1 MEDLLPIINFY
12 RQQPQ
17 GYYVVG
23 EDYGYNDSYETAIS
37 LDGQKILEIWMV
49 NSGFNRLM
57 ADFNGYLTA
66 KLMEHDDDDNPLELF
81 DEKKHAD
88 MDYDIKVE
96 IYANQKIPEFQGQSM
111 IDVDEDSRTGLT
123 NYIISFNNQVS
134 VADNQTLAYRI
145 YQYAFQD
152 IKRLSWVKIEHTEFY
167 YREFNDAEELNNIL
181 ANAKEEGEYV

>member
-12 RQQPQ
+12 RRQPQ

-23 EDYGYNDSYETAIS
+23 QNYGYNDTYETAIS
-37 LDGQKILEIWMV
+37 LDGQKILDIWMV

-81 DEKKHAD
+81 DEKKHSD
-88 MDYDIKVE
+88 MEHELKLE
-96 IYANQKIPEFQGQSM
+96 IYANEKIPELHGQSM
-111 IDVDEDSRTGLT
+111 IVVDEDSRTGLT
-123 NYIISFNNQVS
+123 NYTILFNNEMS

-152 IKRLSWVKIEHTEFY
+152 IKRLSWTKIDYTEFY
-167 YREFNDAEELNNIL
+167 YRGFNDAEELNNIL
-181 ANAKEEGEYV
+181 ANAKEEGEDV

>member
-1 MEDLLPIINFY
+1 MENLLPIINFY

-23 EDYGYNDSYETAIS
+23 QNYGYNDTYETAVS

-57 ADFNGYLTA
+57 DDFNGWLTS
-66 KLMEHDDDDNPLELF
+66 KLMEHDNDDNPMELF

-88 MDYDIKVE
+88 MEYETKLE
-96 IYANQKIPEFQGQSM
+96 IYAKERIPEFDGQSM

-123 NYIISFNNQVS
+123 NYVILFNNKMS
-134 VADNQTLAYRI
+134 VADNQILAYRI
-145 YQYAFQD
+145 YEYAFQD
-152 IKRLSWVKIEHTEFY
+152 IKRLSWATIDTTEFY
-167 YREFNDAEELNNIL
+167 FRGFDDSEELNNIL
-181 ANAKEEGEYV
+181 ANAKDEN